1 MGESKRYY
9 YIKKKPQSYT
19 DNKMD
24 FKYEKPK
31 VVTQSLF
38 SACHNISKSGESVL
52 DMDFIKSATSKTWI
66 ILLRWILL
74 IILAISAYLVGS
86 LFNVG
91 IDFAKEDIVRKSETA
106 AANLQEG
113 ALSLSQ
119 FNLEDALVNFK
130 LANRNFNSALNSF
143 SVLGQHNILLA
154 NLPLE
159 RSQIVQ
165 VQSLIKSG
173 QHLAVAGINT
183 VEAIEPVVQ
192 HWFYPKTNE
201 KIADIGSHIG
211 KLLTQ
216 NAEKLDLAL
225 YEVALAQKYLD
236 NLQPNYVT
244 NEYADLVIEAKTK
257 TSQFKQALEMVAVIA
272 KNLPKAIGF
281 DNPRY
286 YMLLNQNTNEARAT
300 GGFIGSY
307 VIVELYKGKIE
318 SIFSDTS
325 QRIDGQNPYSDIA
338 LPDPLKSVTA
348 YYGIRDANWEPDFP
362 TSARTIQK
370 LYEQAGGGTVD
381 GIIALNPT
389 VVADILSVMGPL
401 YMPDY
406 NMTLTSDNFA
416 DRVQKHIEVDARGE
430 YNAKQLLMDV
440 IPIVMNQLLEAD
452 AHQMEVIGHKL
463 MRRLINKDILLQFSD
478 VGLESVITTLG
489 WGGTIIESLP
499 NTDYLYV
506 VESNLGGNKSS
517 SSLVREINHTVL
529 VSSNGMLTDSLKIN
543 YSHQGTDNFPDGINK
558 NYIRIYLPLG
568 SKIDKI
574 FGYDE
579 DTEVDMDTVNGKTM
593 VGFWVTTN
601 PGQSSQ
607 IKLKYLLPFKLDFIN
622 SQGNYRL
629 IVQKQ
634 SGLTKTTFNSQLE
647 VFGKFSLSSD
657 ETIKHSSL
665 FSDQLSK
672 DELLSISIYKK

>member
-19 DNKMD
+19 DNKVD

-31 VVTQSLF
+31 VITQSIF
-38 SACHNISKSGESVL
+38 SSLNNISKSGESVL
-52 DMDFIKSATSKTWI
+52 NMDFVKSATSKTWI
-66 ILLRWILL
+66 ILLRWVLL
-74 IILAISAYLVGS
+74 IILSIAVYLVGS
-86 LFNVG
+86 LFSAG
-91 IDFAKEDIVRKSETA
+91 INSVKEDIVRKSETA
-106 AANLQEG
+106 AINLQEG

-119 FNLEDALVNFK
+119 FNLKDALVNFK
-130 LANRNFNSALNSF
+130 LANRNFSSALNSF
-143 SVLGQHNILLA
+143 SSLGQHNILLA

-165 VQSLIKSG
+165 VQSLIMGG
-173 QHLAVAGINT
+173 QHLAIAGINT
-183 VEAIEPVVQ
+183 VEAIEPVIN

-201 KIADIGSHIG
+201 KIADIGSVIG
-211 KLLTQ
+211 ELLAQ
-216 NAEKLDLAL
+216 NTEKLDLAL
-225 YEVALAQKYLD
+225 YEVALAQEYL
-236 NLQPNYVT
+236 NSIQPSYLG
-244 NEYADLVIEAKTK
+244 NEYAGLIIEAKTK
-257 TSQFKQALEMVAVIA
+257 TNQFRQALEMIAMLA

-286 YMLLNQNTNEARAT
+286 YMLLNQNPNEARAT

-325 QRIDGQNPYSDIA
+325 QRIDGQNPYSDIP

-362 TSARTIQK
+362 TSVKTIQK

-381 GIIALNPT
+381 GMVALNPI

-406 NMTLTSDNFA
+406 DITLTSDNFT
-416 DRVQKHIEVDARGE
+416 DRVQKHIEVDVRGS
-430 YNAKQLLMDV
+430 YDAKQLLMDV

-452 AHQMEVIGHKL
+452 AHQMEIIGHKL
-463 MRRLINKDILLQFSD
+463 MRRLISKDILLQFSNTE
-478 VGLESVITTLG
+478 LESVITTLG
-489 WGGTIIESLP
+489 WGGTITESLT

-506 VESNLGGNKSS
+506 IESNLGGNKSS
-517 SSLVREINHTVL
+517 SSIVREINHTVL
-529 VSSNGMLTDSLKIN
+529 IDSDGVLIDN
-543 YSHQGTDNFPDGINK
+543 LRIDYSHQGTDIFPDGINK
-558 NYIRIYLPLG
+558 NYIRVYLPLG

-574 FGYDE
+574 LGYDE
-579 DTEVDMDTVNGKTM
+579 NTEIDIDTVNGKTM
-593 VGFWVTTN
+593 IGFWVTTN
-601 PGQSSQ
+601 PGESSQ
-607 IKLKYLLPFKLDFIN
+607 IELKYLLPFKLDFIN
-622 SQGNYRL
+622 NQSSYNL

-634 SGLTKTTFNSQLE
+634 PGLSKTTFNSVIE
-647 VFGKFSLSSD
+647 VVGNISLSDD
-657 ETIKHSSL
+657 ENIKQESL
-665 FSDQLSK
+665 FSDQLTK
-672 DELLSISIYKK
+672 DELLSNPIYKK